1 MLLLSRNIG
10 SFSFLWASTVKARNP
25 HFQAA
30 VAAIFHSAPFVNDL
44 GISLGEV
51 AVGRV
56 ESQLA
61 LAPRHLQHDG
71 FVHAA
76 VQTAIA
82 DHTAGAAAY
91 SVIEAE
97 QLALT
102 MTLTINLL
110 RPAQG
115 RALHCVALVLR
126 AGRRAIVVESEV
138 SCLGDGASTL
148 VAKATV
154 TLAVL
159 TRHET

>member
-1 MLLLSRNIG
+1 M
-10 SFSFLWASTVKARNP
+10 KARNP
-25 HFQAA
+25 DFRAA
-30 VAAIFHSAPFVNDL
+30 VAEIFRSAPFVNDL

-97 QLALT
+97 QMALT
-102 MTLTINLL
+102 MTLTIHFL

-115 RALHCVALVLR
+115 RAVHCLASVLR
-126 AGRRAIVVESEV
+126 AGRRAVVVESEV
-138 SCLGDGASTL
+138 LCLGDGASTL

-159 TRHET
+159 TKNETMPVST